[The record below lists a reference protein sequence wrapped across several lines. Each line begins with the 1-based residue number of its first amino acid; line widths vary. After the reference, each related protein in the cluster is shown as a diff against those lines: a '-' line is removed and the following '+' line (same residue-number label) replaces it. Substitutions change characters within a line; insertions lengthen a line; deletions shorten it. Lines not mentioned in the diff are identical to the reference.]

1 MAINEYD
8 ELLQGKPAATTNEY
22 DSTVQSVNDS
32 DQLSVRGAMRAAGR
46 TTPDRAAQVIKL
58 SERTKVPPEIVERNF
73 DTLSKKYD
81 LNDNEY
87 ESLVKENPRLTGWLS
102 DPVNASVAA
111 DDVPV
116 LQRIENTLTSFGGGW
131 SRAATQARLADL
143 LYHEVEQGDLQPQD
157 AAERDALKKRMQAL
171 SGDPAGVPE
180 YIAGVTGYSARQ
192 MLSSSEATLTGV
204 GAGGIAGAVAGSV
217 LPGVGTVA
225 GGSAGMIA
233 GGVTASANYSYRLET
248 AFAFDELRSLKDLNG
263 NPLDPKLTRTA
274 AKAVG
279 AINSII
285 ESGSSVMLAS
295 LVPGVKNVIGSAI
308 GKDAAKQAMLREV
321 KNALANPTR
330 RQMMMGALGKM
341 AAAASVEGLEEFMQS
356 LVGSGAR
363 EVTQGASG
371 QNFSPDSAVDD
382 IDQAAREAMDAAVG
396 TFFTFAPVGGASF
409 YVDARKA
416 AKAKQQAQFFEAL
429 GQGVSESKTFQRLP
443 EKMQDF
449 IERATADGPIETVHV
464 PVEQWVT
471 YWQSKGLDPAA
482 VAEEV
487 LGETTM
493 YESAITTGVDLA
505 IPMSRY
511 ATKIAPTEHN
521 GFFSQE
527 IRLAPDEMNAREAA
541 EFETRIAEEQKALE
555 DQQTRADVEA
565 GVATL
570 DQSATAVRED
580 VIGQLLGSGYDRATA
595 ETYASTHE
603 AMFRAIGE
611 RSGISPFEAYQRY
624 GLKIGRPMP
633 DILKKRVNADD
644 LDAIL
649 DRLRSG
655 SIPSEG
661 AIYGKSLVELLR
673 EKGGVID
680 EGGELAARDA
690 DKGLKPFQK
699 RLANP
704 QGMSLDTAREM
715 AAQMGYI
722 GQDSTV
728 AEFLDLI
735 DQDVRGTPVYAEG
748 VQKPEQAAIAN
759 AAQQL
764 DGYLRDLGLD
774 LNAMTND
781 QVRAAIQ
788 ANSNVRID
796 ESTELSQRQGQETLP
811 EKIEV
816 DGVERHT
823 RNNLG
828 QQIAAT
834 KEAVEAFWRWFGDSK
849 VVDADGRP
857 LVVYHGTS
865 EQFSEFERMGGKVST
880 VFGVEDVDRNGFFFT
895 ASREMA
901 VEFGENIVDAYLSIK
916 NPIDLTNGFLDGDL
930 KALADAGISESFMT
944 SKYPR
949 YMWEIFD
956 GSDGAAL
963 ESAIKSVGMDG
974 AIIVEEGAKNIGL
987 ENVYVAFD
995 STQIKSATG
1004 NRGTFDPLTGNILHQ
1019 SDVERD
1025 LIITHNVTAG
1035 NILHANRLGGIPVPS
1050 LAITRAG
1057 ESMTNFGE
1065 ITLIGSR
1072 EMADPRGYAGTKVF
1086 GADIYSPRYPNVEY
1100 KFKDAKL
1107 KLLGNELKDGL
1118 KATSSVIDVDNLQR
1132 RGIDELQNNAAV
1144 MWEFLRT
1151 RGITPAAVTK
1161 EGLSAEREKILR
1173 DAGLGEYFPDRSN
1186 QYDIIHSLARNEEF
1200 QKKAGVVFRKDV
1212 LDSFI
1217 AIGDKNPEDSTERLI
1232 KDYTPQSMAAEIARE
1247 VQSIRDRSKPDNTAS
1262 KYKMREQIDAGLLA
1276 EFDAFVSDLFESLD
1290 AEERIF
1296 RGFTNSGNRS
1306 YQPHTLENVVKILK
1320 KELRGGESK
1329 TNIYGMGQ
1337 LRSKFAPQFKSVAQI
1352 KAASGRLISDAEFE
1366 EIKKEVE
1373 GEFFALVEA
1382 VKPAYQSSINE
1393 FGFTDIVMAVIEET
1407 PSKGLD
1413 RAAKD
1418 MGFDPEMI
1426 HDETR
1431 EQLREFITRLRNMPT
1446 EYFEAKI
1453 LREVDLSEFAGA
1465 VVPEGVDPR
1474 VEEILRSRG
1483 VAIIHYAKG
1492 PNGNDVANRQAAVK
1506 SFAADLGDKVL
1517 FQPAYHGS
1525 PHTFDKF
1532 SLDAIGTGEG
1542 AQAYGW
1548 GLYFAENPGIA
1559 DGYRRA
1565 LSKTIVKWDGKKVGT
1580 IDWNKT
1586 SERSKVA
1593 RKMGF
1598 TDKQEIDTVETLLRS
1613 YFYHSGNVARVE
1625 KDISEYSDYFR
1636 PRYEAMWPKIKDR
1649 LSADS
1654 KGLLYQVDIDDRAVE
1669 NMLDWDKT
1677 LEEQSDNVKA
1687 ALADSDYKLSISV
1700 AESER
1705 IADERIDADAADWA
1719 DETGGDPVEFSNN
1732 ADRDK
1737 YIFDVVREFGGVDST
1752 ITGRDLYKMIV
1763 KDEGGGRDL
1772 FESNAEYQKA
1782 ASEYLNRLGIKGIK
1796 YLDASSR
1803 RDGDGT
1809 RNLVV
1814 FDDSIVTI
1822 THKDGKP
1829 LTAKERKEFL
1839 QSDDKAGNRGRIR
1852 WSPDR
1857 KFSIDMLDGADLST
1871 FVHESGHFWLEVLGD
1886 VVDDLSRRDPA
1897 GLSQQ
1902 QIRMVDD
1909 YQKLLDWFGVKDRQS
1924 IGVDQ
1929 HEQFARGIEAY
1940 FMEGN
1945 APSSELRSVF
1955 ARVRAWMMSI
1965 YRSLKQLN
1973 VNLTPEVREVFDR
1986 MFATDQQIEQAEA
1999 ESKVEGM
2006 FLTAADAGM
2015 NEREF
2020 NAYRSKIEAASRVA
2034 KETLGAK
2041 IMRTLNRERLAWW
2054 KAERATVRDEVAAE
2068 VNAMPEQIALSV
2080 LTKGVMPDGSE
2091 IPDGVAAFK
2100 LARKEIDSIYGEGAW
2115 RTLPRGSTALDGLPL
2130 AAAASVLGYESG
2142 DALIRAVRA
2151 ARPAKA
2157 LIEAETDAR
2166 MRERHGD
2173 PLVDGNVADLARA
2186 AVHNE
2191 ERSAVIEAELKAL
2204 NKLRAA
2210 SSIAVQQ
2217 ARKTGKAEQRQG
2229 VAMLRSPAT
2238 IPPLATI
2245 SRIAR
2250 GMIAQMRARDIRPG
2264 QYLAAARKASQAAT
2278 VAAGEQDFNRAI
2290 ANKQRELLNVELYRA
2305 ATKAREE
2312 VEAIA
2317 DYMQGFGKAA
2327 KRSRI
2332 AKAGQDYLDQIDGF
2346 LDRYEFARVPLSS
2359 LDRRDALATWIAA
2372 KERAGEPVSLPPGVE
2387 NETRTN
2393 YKNMTV
2399 DELRGVHDSVKHIE
2413 HLAKLKNK
2421 LLTAKSQKELQ
2432 IAIDEIVASINDNAK
2447 SVRGRRLE
2455 TRLPS
2460 DEAMRLVESG
2470 LAMHRKLS
2478 SMIREMDGVKDGGV
2492 MWEYI
2497 IRPINESADNEAV
2510 MNRDATE
2517 RFKALFDAYKGTDQS
2532 ALYAIS
2538 RIDEIDNSLSK
2549 MGRIA
2554 VALNWGNADNRQKIM
2569 DGYGW
2574 NEQQIAAILNGLDQR
2589 DWDFVQGVWDFID
2602 TYWPAIES
2610 KEKRVNGIAPEKVEA
2625 MPVMTSFGEYRG
2637 GYYPLK
2643 YDDRQ
2648 SAQAHG
2654 DRVKEMAEQ
2663 MMKGAYTR
2671 ATTRRG
2677 HTQAR
2682 VEGVKRPIRLDF
2694 GVMFEHVAQVIHDV
2708 THHEMLIDV
2717 NRLLGSKEVS
2727 GKIIEVYG
2735 DVTYKQ
2741 MQAAI
2746 TDIAAGNIPA
2756 IGAFEKSIN
2765 WVRTGMTI
2773 SAMGWNIMTSLLQP
2787 FGISQSMVR
2796 VGPKWVGKGLA
2807 RWFSDATHLENT
2819 AAWIMEKSPLMRSRI
2834 DTQLREINEIRQE
2847 VGLNTGKFSGWIDEA
2862 MRTVTLD
2869 KVSKQ
2874 AVVDSYFWLIYKGQQ
2889 IADIPTWIGAYEK
2902 ARAESNDE
2910 ARSVALADQAVI
2922 DSQGGGQMK
2931 DLAGIQR
2938 GGPLL
2943 KVWTSFYSY
2952 FNVTYNLSVESVKR
2966 TNFRSPGQIGRLAV
2980 DFLLLYTLPATMAA
2994 LMRAALKGDDG
3005 GDEGLLAMLIRE
3017 NLSYLTGIMVGLR
3030 EIGSVIQGYQGYNG
3044 PAGTRFFSSLSKMI
3058 KQVEQG
3064 EADAA
3069 FWRSLNETAGIVLH
3083 YPAGQVR
3090 RTVEGFAALQEG
3102 RTKNPMALLVGPPKE

>member
-1 MAINEYD
+1 MSINEYD
-8 ELLQGKPAATTNEY
+8 ELLKGNKPATASEY
-22 DSTVQSVNDS
+22 DAAVNSTNDS
-32 DQLSVRGAMRAAGR
+32 QQLSIRGAMRAAGR

-73 DTLSKKYD
+73 DVLSKKYD
-81 LNDNEY
+81 LNDSEY
-87 ESLVKENPRLTGWLS
+87 DSLIKENPKLSGWLS
-102 DPVNASVAA
+102 DPTNASVAA
-111 DDVPV
+111 DDVST
-116 LQRIENTLTSFGGGW
+116 LRRIENTFTSFGGGW
-131 SRAATQARLADL
+131 SRASVQARLADL
-143 LYHEVEQGDLQPQD
+143 LYLEVEKGDLQPQD

-171 SGDPAGVPE
+171 SADPAGIPE

-192 MLSSSEATLTGV
+192 MISSTEATLKGA
-204 GAGGIAGAVAGSV
+204 GAGGIAGATAGSV
-217 LPGVGTVA
+217 IPGVGTAA
-225 GGSAGMIA
+225 GGTAGMIA
-233 GGVTASANYSYRLET
+233 GGLVASANYSYRLET
-248 AFAFDELRSLKDLNG
+248 AFAFDELRSMKDLNG
-263 NPLDPKLTRTA
+263 NPLDPKIARTA

-279 AINSII
+279 AVGAII
-285 ESGSSVMLAS
+285 EGGSTAILAT
-295 LVPGVKNVIGSAI
+295 LIPGVKNIIGQNL
-308 GKDAAKQAMLREV
+308 GKDAAKKAMLREV
-321 KNALANPTR
+321 KDALANPTR
-330 RQMMMGALGKM
+330 RKMLMGALGTM
-341 AAAASVEGLEEFMQS
+341 AAAGSTEGLEEFLQT
-356 LVGSGAR
+356 LVGAAGR
-363 EVTQGASG
+363 EAAQSASG
-371 QNFSPDSAVDD
+371 QKFAPDSAVDD
-382 IDQAAREAMDAAVG
+382 LDQAARSAMDAAVG
-396 TFFTFAPVGGASF
+396 TFFTFSPVGGARYYIDS
-409 YVDARKA
+409 RNA
-416 AKAKQQAQFFEAL
+416 AKAREQAQFFEAL
-429 GQGVSESKTFQRLP
+429 GQGVSDSKTFQRLP
-443 EKMQDF
+443 EKMQEF
-449 IERATADGPIETVHV
+449 IERATADGPLETVHV

-493 YESAITTGVDLA
+493 YESAITTGAELA

-527 IRLAPDEMNAREAA
+527 IRLAPDEMNAREAV
-541 EFETRIAEEQKALE
+541 EFEKRIAEEQKALE
-555 DQQTRADVEA
+555 DQRVRADVES

-570 DQSATAVRED
+570 DQSAAAVRED
-580 VIGQLLGSGYDRATA
+580 VIGQLLGSGYDRSTA
-595 ETYASTHE
+595 ETYATTHE
-603 AMFRAIGE
+603 AVFRAIE
-611 RSGISPFEAYQRY
+611 RSGFSPLEVYQRY

-644 LDAIL
+644 LDVIL
-649 DRLRSG
+649 DRLRAG
-655 SIPSEG
+655 SIPSES

-735 DQDVRGTPVYAEG
+735 DQDVRGNPVYAEG

-764 DGYLRDLGLD
+764 DGYLKDLGLD

-788 ANSNVRID
+788 SNSNVRID

-811 EKIEV
+811 EKITV

-828 QQIAAT
+828 QQVAAT

-849 VVDADGRP
+849 VVDEQGRP
-857 LVVYHGTS
+857 LVVYHGSGKKFT
-865 EQFSEFERMGGKVST
+865 EFD
-880 VFGVEDVDRNGFFFT
+880 VEKQGE
-895 ASREMA
+895 A
-901 VEFGENIVDAYLSIK
+901 EFGAGFYFTSMKDAAKFYGNRVMPVYLTSK
-916 NPIDLTNGFLDGDL
+916 NQFDPGSLSDREWGDWSELKESDPMGAQNYLIDLGYDGVV
-930 KALADAGISESFMT
+930 ADDE
-944 SKYPR
+944 
-949 YMWEIFD
+949 
-956 GSDGAAL
+956 
-963 ESAIKSVGMDG
+963 
-974 AIIVEEGAKNIGL
+974 
-987 ENVYVAFD
+987 YVVFKPE
-995 STQIKSATG
+995 QIKSATG

-1025 LIITHNVTAG
+1025 LIITHNVTGA
-1035 NILHANRLGGIPVPS
+1035 NILHAMKLGGIPVPS
-1050 LAITRAG
+1050 LAITKATD
-1057 ESMTNFGE
+1057 SMTNFGE
-1065 ITLIGSR
+1065 ITLIGSK
-1072 EMADPRGYAGTKVF
+1072 EMADPRGYAGTRVF

-1100 KFKDAKL
+1100 DFTQAKL
-1107 KLLGNELKDGL
+1107 KELGKELSPAM
-1118 KATSSVIDVDNLQR
+1118 KATGSQIDVDNMER
-1132 RGIDELQNNAAV
+1132 RGREELANNAAV
-1144 MWEFLRT
+1144 MWQFLKD
-1151 RGITPAAVTK
+1151 RGIEPTVVMLEGVSQERIDQLKAAGLEPYFPEHAKAAGLTPKAYYDKQALSRIPELQKLILNEWNSHFTGK
-1161 EGLSAEREKILR
+1161 EDRDLRKQYSKLTESQRINWTHSQLHELEKI
-1173 DAGLGEYFPDRSN
+1173 GEP
-1186 QYDIIHSLARNEEF
+1186 
-1200 QKKAGVVFRKDV
+1200 QKA
-1212 LDSFI
+1212 
-1217 AIGDKNPEDSTERLI
+1217 
-1232 KDYTPQSMAAEIARE
+1232 
-1247 VQSIRDRSKPDNTAS
+1247 DNYRTKSA
-1262 KYKMREQIDAGLLA
+1262 MREQIDAGMRA
-1276 EFDAFVSDLFESLD
+1276 DFEVYVDRLFESLEPD
-1290 AEERIF
+1290 ETIF
-1296 RGFTNSGNRS
+1296 RGFTDSGRRR
-1306 YQPHTLENVVKILK
+1306 YVDHTLENVVKILK
-1320 KELRGGESK
+1320 KDLVGGESE

-1337 LRSKFAPQFKSVAQI
+1337 LRSKFAPQFKSVMQI

-1366 EIKKEVE
+1366 AVKKEVE
-1373 GEFFALVEA
+1373 AEFFSLVDA
-1382 VKPAYQSSINE
+1382 IKPAYQSSINE

-1426 HDETR
+1426 GDDTR

-1453 LREVDLSEFAGA
+1453 LREVDLAEFAGA
-1465 VVPEGVDPR
+1465 VVPEGTDPR
-1474 VEEILRSRG
+1474 VEEALRSRG
-1483 VAIIHYAKG
+1483 VAIIHYPKG
-1492 PNGNDVANRQAAVK
+1492 ADPATRQKAVK

-1517 FQPAYHGS
+1517 FQ
-1525 PHTFDKF
+1525 
-1532 SLDAIGTGEG
+1532 
-1542 AQAYGW
+1542 
-1548 GLYFAENPGIA
+1548 
-1559 DGYRRA
+1559 
-1565 LSKTIVKWDGKKVGT
+1565 
-1580 IDWNKT
+1580 
-1586 SERSKVA
+1586 
-1593 RKMGF
+1593 
-1598 TDKQEIDTVETLLRS
+1598 KQ
-1613 YFYHSGNVARVE
+1613 
-1625 KDISEYSDYFR
+1625 
-1636 PRYEAMWPKIKDR
+1636 
-1649 LSADS
+1649 
-1654 KGLLYQVDIDDRAVE
+1654 
-1669 NMLDWDKT
+1669 
-1677 LEEQSDNVKA
+1677 
-1687 ALADSDYKLSISV
+1687 
-1700 AESER
+1700 
-1705 IADERIDADAADWA
+1705 
-1719 DETGGDPVEFSNN
+1719 
-1732 ADRDK
+1732 
-1737 YIFDVVREFGGVDST
+1737 
-1752 ITGRDLYKMIV
+1752 
-1763 KDEGGGRDL
+1763 
-1772 FESNAEYQKA
+1772 
-1782 ASEYLNRLGIKGIK
+1782 
-1796 YLDASSR
+1796 
-1803 RDGDGT
+1803 DGD
-1809 RNLVV
+1809 
-1814 FDDSIVTI
+1814 
-1822 THKDGKP
+1822 
-1829 LTAKERKEFL
+1829 
-1839 QSDDKAGNRGRIR
+1839 NRGRIR

-1857 KFSIDMLDGADLST
+1857 KFSIDMLEGADLST
-1871 FVHESGHFWLEVLGD
+1871 FIHESGHFWLEVLGD

-1902 QIRMVDD
+1902 QIKMVDD
-1909 YQKLLDWFGVKDRQS
+1909 YQKLLNWFGVKDRQS
-1924 IGVDQ
+1924 IGVEQ

-1940 FMEGN
+1940 FMEGK
-1945 APSSELRSVF
+1945 APSAELRSVF

-1973 VNLTPEVREVFDR
+1973 VTLTPEVREVFDR
-1986 MFATDQQIEQAEA
+1986 MFATDEQIERAES

-2020 NAYRSKIEAASRVA
+2020 NAYRAKIEAASRVA

-2080 LTKGVMPDGSE
+2080 LTKGAMPDGSE

-2100 LARKEIDSIYGEGAW
+2100 LARKEIDSIYGDGAW
-2115 RTLPRGSTALDGLPL
+2115 RTLPRGSTAQDGLPL

-2217 ARKTGKAEQRQG
+2217 ARKAGKAEQRQG

-2250 GMIAQMRARDIRPG
+2250 GMVSQMKARDIRPG
-2264 QYLAAARKASQAAT
+2264 QYLVAARKASQAAT

-2312 VEAIA
+2312 VESIA
-2317 DYMQGFGKAA
+2317 DYMQGFGKAP
-2327 KRSRI
+2327 KRARI

-2372 KERAGEPVSLPPGVE
+2372 KEKAGEPVNLPPGVE
-2387 NETRTN
+2387 AETRVN

-2399 DELRGVHDSVKHIE
+2399 DELRGVRDSVEHIE
-2413 HLAKLKNK
+2413 HLAKLKNR

-2432 IAIDEIVASINDNAK
+2432 VAIDEIVASINDNAK
-2447 SVRGRRLE
+2447 SVRGKRLE

-2470 LAMHRKLS
+2470 LAMHRKMT
-2478 SMIREMDGVKDGGV
+2478 SMIREMDGFVDGGV

-2497 IRPINESADNEAV
+2497 VRPINEAADNEAV

-2517 RFKALFDAYKGTDQS
+2517 RFKALFDAYKGTDQA
-2532 ALYAIS
+2532 ALYAMT
-2538 RIDEIDNSLSK
+2538 RINEIDNSLSK
-2549 MGRIA
+2549 MARIT

-2602 TYWPAIES
+2602 TYWPSIEA

-2625 MPVMTSFGEYRG
+2625 MPVMTKFGEYRG

-2741 MQAAI
+2741 MQASI

-2765 WVRTGMTI
+2765 WVRSGMTI
-2773 SAMGWNIMTSLLQP
+2773 ASMGWNVMTSLMQP

-2796 VGPKWVGKGLA
+2796 IGPKWVGKGIS
-2807 RWFSDATHLENT
+2807 RWLGDATRLENT
-2819 AAWIMEKSPLMRSRI
+2819 TAWVKEKSPMMRSRM
-2834 DTQLREINEIRQE
+2834 DTQMREINEIRQE
-2847 VGLNTGKFSGWIDEA
+2847 IGLNTGRLSGWIDQA

-2869 KVSKQ
+2869 KVNKQ

-2889 IADIPTWIGAYEK
+2889 IADVPTWMGAYEK
-2902 ARAESNDE
+2902 ARAENNDE
-2910 ARSVALADQAVI
+2910 ARSIALADQAVL

-2931 DLAGIQR
+2931 DLSGIQR

-2943 KVWTSFYSY
+2943 KIWTSFYSY

-2966 TNFRSPGQIGRLAV
+2966 TDFRNPAQIGRLAV
-2980 DFLLLYTLPATMAA
+2980 DFLLLYTLPATLVA
-2994 LMRAALKGDDG
+2994 LMREALTGGEEDD
-3005 GDEGLLAMLIRE
+3005 DELLEKLIRE
-3017 NLSYLTGIMVGLR
+3017 NLSYMTGMMVGLR
-3030 EIGSVIQGYQGYNG
+3030 EIGSVVQGYQGYNG
-3044 PAGTRFFSSLSKMI
+3044 PAGTRFFSSLAKLV
-3058 KQVEQG
+3058 KQSEQG
-3064 EADAA
+3064 ELDAA

-3090 RTVEGFAALQEG
+3090 RTVEGYAAMQEG
-3102 RTKNPMALLVGPPKE
+3102 RTNNPMALLVGPPKE